1 MIKKILPTMI
11 GAVLAAGM
19 PTAVA
24 DITVFGHIDT
34 SVDYVDQDGGF
45 DAQNLNCNT
54 CSIGF
59 KGSEDLG
66 NGLKAIFKIDFQY
79 DTTERNNGKVRSRK
93 DSHSAVVAVGSQ
105 KDLFL
110 TELAELET
118 AVTNVTT
125 KRGSFEA
132 VTDVGN
138 AGSNGGSNSSI
149 IDRDQWLGLAGNF
162 GQVRFGTI
170 STIYKSHGAMLDPFY
185 RTAQQQRDRGLQ
197 SDLHRGAGEQGQG
210 RAEDTFRYDSPSWNG
225 LQVGATYTMQT
236 DLGQSTDHPWGA
248 GIQYRNGPFLV
259 FADYITSD
267 EGGDDS
273 AYKLGGKYNLD
284 ASPFTFSFLAQYEVD
299 DGLISARGA
308 NQLGGKGDGADTWM
322 LGATATMGNAMAY
335 FGYGQGEDGDS
346 GSIAS
351 KYEVW
356 QLMAS
361 YNFSKR
367 TMVYTGFSEID
378 CDRSDNNV
386 CSGVKSNGGED
397 DKVSLGMKHK
407 F

>member
-45 DAQNLNCNT
+45 DATNMNCNT
-54 CSIGF
+54 CSLGF

-79 DTTERNNGKVRSRK
+79 DTTERNNGKIKQSK
-93 DSHSAVVAVGSQ
+93 ASHSAVTAVTTK

-110 TELAELET
+110 TKADGLET
-118 AVTNVTT
+118 AVTNVGT
-125 KRGSFEA
+125 KRDTFTA
-132 VTDVGN
+132 VTNVSSTD
-138 AGSNGGSNSSI
+138 SI
-149 IDRDQWLGLAGNF
+149 IDRDQWLGLSGNF

-170 STIYKSHGAMLDPFY
+170 STLYKSHGAMLDPYY

-197 SDLHRGAGEQGQG
+197 SDLHRGAGERGQG
-210 RAEDTFRYDSPSWNG
+210 RAEDTIRYDSPSWG
-225 LQVGATYTMQT
+225 GFQLGAPYTIQT
-236 DLGQSTDHPWGA
+236 DLGNSTDNPFGV
-248 GIQYRNGPFLV
+248 GGSYKNGPFLV

-273 AYKLGGKYNLD
+273 AYKLGGKFD
-284 ASPFTFSFLAQYEVD
+284 WGMFSFLGQYEFD

-308 NQLGGKGDGADTWM
+308 NQLGGDGDGADTWM
-322 LGATATMGNAMAY
+322 LGATAKMGNAMAY
-335 FGYGQGEDGDS
+335 FGYGHGADGDS

-351 KYEVW
+351 KYDVW
-356 QLMAS
+356 QLVAS

-367 TMVYTGFSEID
+367 SMLYGGVSMID
-378 CDRSDNNV
+378 CDNGDNNV
-386 CSGVKSNGGED
+386 CSAVKTHSGGD
-397 DKVSLGMKHK
+397 DQKISFGMKHK

>member
-11 GAVLAAGM
+11 GAALAGSV
-19 PTAVA
+19 TVA
-24 DITVFGHIDT
+24 AADVTVFGHIDT
-34 SVDYVDQDGGF
+34 SVDFADQDGGS
-45 DAQNLNCNT
+45 DTTNMNCTT

-79 DTTERNNGKVRSRK
+79 DTTERNTGKARGKSSSKTINTAQQVPTNTTTPSP
-93 DSHSAVVAVGSQ
+93 A
-105 KDLFL
+105 L
-110 TELAELET
+110 TT
-118 AVTNVTT
+118 VFGTTTVSGVTNVSDT
-125 KRGSFEA
+125 
-132 VTDVGN
+132 
-138 AGSNGGSNSSI
+138 SSI
-149 IDRDQWLGLAGNF
+149 TDRDQWLGLAGNF

-170 STIYKSHGAMLDPFY
+170 STVYKSHGAMLDPYY

-210 RAEDTFRYDSPSWNG
+210 RAEDTIRYDSPSWNG
-225 LQVGATYTMQT
+225 LQAGAHYTIQT
-236 DLGQSTDHPWGA
+236 DPQPDGSDTDSPWGA
-248 GIQYRNGPFLV
+248 GIQYQNGPFLV

-273 AYKLGGKYNLD
+273 AYKLGGKW
-284 ASPFTFSFLAQYEVD
+284 TFGNFAVFGQYEFD

-308 NQLGGKGDGADTWM
+308 NQINGKGDGADTWM
-322 LGATATMGNAMAY
+322 LGGTGTLGNAMAY
-335 FGYGQGEDGDS
+335 FGYGQGEEGGS

-351 KYEVW
+351 DYWVW
-356 QLMAS
+356 QLMLS
-361 YNFSKR
+361 YNMSKR
-367 TMVYTGFSEID
+367 TMFYAGFSEID

-386 CSGVKSNGGED
+386 CSLVKSNGGED
-397 DKVSLGMKHK
+397 DKLSFGMKHK

>member
-79 DTTERNNGKVRSRK
+79 DTTERNNGKVTQSK

-110 TELAELET
+110 TKLDGLET
-118 AVTNVTT
+118 AVTNVGT
-125 KRGSFEA
+125 KQDTFTA
-132 VTDVGN
+132 VTNVSSTD
-138 AGSNGGSNSSI
+138 SI
-149 IDRDQWLGLAGNF
+149 IDRDQWLGLSGNF

-170 STIYKSHGAMLDPFY
+170 STLYKSHGAVLDPYY

-197 SDLHRGAGEQGQG
+197 SDLHRGAGERGQG
-210 RAEDTFRYDSPSWNG
+210 RAEDTIRYDSPSWGG
-225 LQVGATYTMQT
+225 LQVGAHYTMQT
-236 DLGQSTDHPWGA
+236 DFGQSTDHPFGV
-248 GIQYRNGPFLV
+248 GGSYKNGPFLV

-273 AYKLGGKYNLD
+273 AYKLGGKFD
-284 ASPFTFSFLAQYEVD
+284 WGMFSFLGQYEFD

-308 NQLGGKGDGADTWM
+308 NQVNGEGKGDGADTWM
-322 LGATATMGNAMAY
+322 LGATAKMGNAMAY
-335 FGYGQGEDGDS
+335 FGYGHGADGDS

-351 KYEVW
+351 KYDVW
-356 QLMAS
+356 QLVAS

-367 TMVYTGFSEID
+367 SMLYGGVSMID
-378 CDRSDNNV
+378 CDHGDKNV
-386 CSGVKSNGGED
+386 CSAVKNSGGD
-397 DKVSLGMKHK
+397 DQKLSFGMKHK

>member
-11 GAVLAAGM
+11 GAALAGGV
-19 PTAVA
+19 TVA
-24 DITVFGHIDT
+24 AADVTVFGHIDT
-34 SVDYVDQDGGF
+34 SVDFADQDGGS
-45 DAQNLNCNT
+45 DTTNMNCTT

-79 DTTERNNGKVRSRK
+79 DTTERNTGKASSRSSTRTINT
-93 DSHSAVVAVGSQ
+93 ATQITNTTTTTTGGVVNTGVTVTNFG
-105 KDLFL
+105 
-110 TELAELET
+110 TT
-118 AVTNVTT
+118 TIRGVTNVSDT
-125 KRGSFEA
+125 
-132 VTDVGN
+132 
-138 AGSNGGSNSSI
+138 SSI
-149 IDRDQWLGLAGNF
+149 TDRDQWLGLAGNF

-170 STIYKSHGAMLDPFY
+170 STLYKSHGAMLDPYY

-210 RAEDTFRYDSPSWNG
+210 RAEDTIRYDSPDWNG
-225 LQVGATYTMQT
+225 LQAGAHYTIQTDTGGSTDSPWGVGA
-236 DLGQSTDHPWGA
+236 
-248 GIQYRNGPFLV
+248 QYKNGPFLV

-273 AYKLGGKYNLD
+273 AYKVGGKYELGM
-284 ASPFTFSFLAQYEVD
+284 FSFMAQYEVD

-308 NQLGGKGDGADTWM
+308 NQVNGTGKGDGADTWM
-322 LGATATMGNAMAY
+322 LGATATLGNAMAY
-335 FGYGQGEDGDS
+335 FGYGRADDGGS

-351 KYEVW
+351 EYDVW

-361 YNFSKR
+361 YNMSKR
-367 TMVYTGFSEID
+367 TMFYGGFSEID
-378 CDRSDNNV
+378 CDSTDNNV
-386 CSGVKSNGGED
+386 CARVNSKGGED
-397 DKVSLGMKHK
+397 DKLSFGMKHL

>member
-1 MIKKILPTMI
+1 MMKKILPTMI
-11 GAVLAAGM
+11 GAALAAGM

-45 DAQNLNCNT
+45 DATNLNCNT

-79 DTTERNNGKVRSRK
+79 DTTERNNGKIKQSRK
-93 DSHSAVVAVGSQ
+93 AHNAVTSVSTTRTSVVGNVNTAGTKTTRKSVVNGVST
-105 KDLFL
+105 KSDTF
-110 TELAELET
+110 T
-118 AVTNVTT
+118 AVTNV
-125 KRGSFEA
+125 SS
-132 VTDVGN
+132 TD
-138 AGSNGGSNSSI
+138 SI
-149 IDRDQWLGLAGNF
+149 IDRDQWLGLSGNF

-170 STIYKSHGAMLDPFY
+170 STLYKSHGAVLDPYY

-197 SDLHRGAGEQGQG
+197 SDLHRGAGERGQG
-210 RAEDTFRYDSPSWNG
+210 RAEDTIRYDSPN
-225 LQVGATYTMQT
+225 Y
-236 DLGQSTDHPWGA
+236 WG
-248 GIQYRNGPFLV
+248 GFNGPFLV

-273 AYKLGGKYNLD
+273 AYKLGGKYD
-284 ASPFTFSFLAQYEVD
+284 MGMFSFLAQYEFD

-308 NQLGGKGDGADTWM
+308 NQVNGEGKGDGADTWM

-335 FGYGQGEDGDS
+335 FGYGQGEDGSS
-346 GSIAS
+346 GSLAS
-351 KYEVW
+351 KYDVW
-356 QLMAS
+356 QLVGS

-367 TMVYTGFSEID
+367 TMLYGGVSMID
-378 CDRSDNNV
+378 CDNGDNNV
-386 CSGVKSNGGED
+386 CSDVKVRSGGD
-397 DKVSLGMKHK
+397 DQKISLGLKHK

>member
-11 GAVLAAGM
+11 GAALAAGM

-45 DAQNLNCNT
+45 DATNMNCNT

-79 DTTERNNGKVRSRK
+79 DTTERNSGKIKQGKR
-93 DSHSAVVAVGSQ
+93 SHSAVVDVATK

-110 TELAELET
+110 TKVDGLEAAVVDVATLSETFT
-118 AVTNVTT
+118 AVTNV
-125 KRGSFEA
+125 SS
-132 VTDVGN
+132 TD
-138 AGSNGGSNSSI
+138 SI
-149 IDRDQWLGLAGNF
+149 IDRDQWLGLSGNF
-162 GQVRFGTI
+162 GKVRFGTI
-170 STIYKSHGAMLDPFY
+170 STLYKSHGAMLDPYY

-197 SDLHRGAGEQGQG
+197 SDLHRGAGERGQG
-210 RAEDTFRYDSPSWNG
+210 RAEDTIRYDSPGYWG
-225 LQVGATYTMQT
+225 GFQVGAHYTIQT
-236 DLGQSTDHPWGA
+236 DNGNSTDNPFGV
-248 GIQYRNGPFLV
+248 GGSYKNGPFLV

-273 AYKLGGKYNLD
+273 AYKLGGKFD
-284 ASPFTFSFLAQYEVD
+284 WSMFSFLAQYEFD

-308 NQLGGKGDGADTWM
+308 NQVNGEGKGDGADTWM
-322 LGATATMGNAMAY
+322 LGATAKMGNAMAY
-335 FGYGQGEDGDS
+335 FGYGHGADGGS

-351 KYEVW
+351 KYDVW
-356 QLMAS
+356 QLVAS

-367 TMVYTGFSEID
+367 TMLYTGISMID
-378 CDRSDNNV
+378 CDNGDNNV
-386 CSGVKSNGGED
+386 CSEVKTRSGGD
-397 DKVSLGMKHK
+397 DQKISLGLKHK

>member
-45 DAQNLNCNT
+45 DATNMNCNT

-79 DTTERNNGKVRSRK
+79 DTTERNNGKIKQSK
-93 DSHSAVVAVGSQ
+93 KSHSAVTEVLTDSELVEGVGVDPVLAVTKVVDVERS
-105 KDLFL
+105 F
-110 TELAELET
+110 T
-118 AVTNVTT
+118 AVTNV
-125 KRGSFEA
+125 SS
-132 VTDVGN
+132 TD
-138 AGSNGGSNSSI
+138 SI
-149 IDRDQWLGLAGNF
+149 IDRDQWLGLSGNF

-170 STIYKSHGAMLDPFY
+170 STLYKSHGAVLDPYY

-197 SDLHRGAGEQGQG
+197 SDLHRGAGERGQG
-210 RAEDTFRYDSPSWNG
+210 RAEDTIRYDSPSWGG

-236 DLGQSTDHPWGA
+236 DFGQSTDHPFGV
-248 GIQYRNGPFLV
+248 GGSYKNGPFLV

-273 AYKLGGKYNLD
+273 AYKLGGKFNL
-284 ASPFTFSFLAQYEVD
+284 SMFSFLAQYEFD

-308 NQLGGKGDGADTWM
+308 NQVGGDGDGADTWM
-322 LGATATMGNAMAY
+322 LGATAKMGNAMAY
-335 FGYGQGEDGDS
+335 FGYGHGADGDS

-351 KYEVW
+351 KYDVW
-356 QLMAS
+356 QLVAS

-367 TMVYTGFSEID
+367 SMLYGGVSMID
-378 CDRSDNNV
+378 CDHGDNNV
-386 CSGVKSNGGED
+386 CSAVKNSGGD
-397 DKVSLGMKHK
+397 DQKLSFGMKHK